1 MKGGSPVPM
10 SGFFILFLATCL
22 SIAAQDNC
30 SRSVRSEDTVTVTD
44 KDNGRE
50 VSIAKGATLILRLEV
65 TPATGY
71 AWRIA
76 QNDPDYLK
84 AQGESVFEQPE
95 NEKPGDT
102 EHQVFRFTAQASGT
116 SALKLDYARVW
127 EKGVAPAKTYSIK
140 VNIH

>member
-1 MKGGSPVPM
+1 M
-10 SGFFILFLATCL
+10 SGFVILFLATCL
-22 SIAAQDNC
+22 SLAAQDRC
-30 SRSVRSEDTVTVTD
+30 SHNVRSEDTVTVTD

-50 VSIAKGATLILRLEV
+50 VSLAKGATLILRLEAR
-65 TPATGY
+65 PGTGY
-71 AWRIA
+71 AWRVA

-95 NEKPGDT
+95 NEKPGDI
-102 EHQVFRFTAQASGT
+102 EHQVFRFTAQASGS
-116 SALKLDYARVW
+116 SALKLEYARGW